1 MIAPVPESV
10 RAHDLAPQTPAW
22 WPRWLPWLV
31 LAGAATLR
39 VIGAGE
45 WSLWEDEETSVYFS
59 QHPDR
64 PFARGLP
71 VFFLLLRGLYAFTG
85 VSVLAGRLLAAGI
98 GLLTLWLGWRI
109 ARRFTNPR
117 VAMAALL
124 LMSVSPAHLFW
135 SQSIRYYGLVLLFE
149 LISIYAL
156 LTGMA
161 TGRLWLLLASNV
173 ALVAAIKT
181 HFSAMLLAP
190 VYIAWFCWL
199 AWREGLTGDFVR
211 KTLVFFGLPA
221 VVLATFW
228 QRAYAML
235 SAPAGTATLGDPVH
249 VLVTAVVYFGPVA
262 CVLAAWA
269 GVSGRRIS
277 NQFMFFALL
286 AVVPVLEL
294 VVIASLQRINVAY
307 YYGFVALF
315 GVAVLAGYGWEA
327 IAPRRRLASLVVVAA
342 GVFHITA
349 LAQYYGPGFG
359 DRPRWKD
366 AAAHVRHDAKRADG
380 AFIVYST
387 VPGSVAFHLG
397 VDPAR
402 TMGHPTVRGMHQGA
416 FTTPRV
422 PTYYV
427 VERRTIGLP
436 QQQWLDAR
444 CELPATYPSQ
454 FLTRDRSVEVF
465 YCPPA
470 LPVST
475 P

>member
-31 LAGAATLR
+31 LAAAAMLR

-64 PFARGLP
+64 SFPRAFPL
-71 VFFLLLRGLYAFTG
+71 FFLLLGALYEITG
-85 VSVLAGRLLAAGI
+85 ISVLVGRLLAASI
-98 GLLTLWLGWRI
+98 GVSTLWLSWTI
-109 ARRFTNPR
+109 ARRFVSYR
-117 VAMAALL
+117 VALVALVLMA
-124 LMSVSPAHLFW
+124 VSPAHLFW
-135 SQSIRYYGLVLLFE
+135 SQSIRYYGLLLLFQ
-149 LISIYAL
+149 LLSIQTFL
-156 LTGMA
+156 NGMA
-161 TGRLWLLLASNV
+161 SGRLWLLLASNLAILA
-173 ALVAAIKT
+173 ALKT
-181 HFSAMLLAP
+181 HDSAMLLIP
-190 VYIAWFCWL
+190 VYIVWFGWL
-199 AWREGLTGDFVR
+199 AWQEGVTRDLVR
-211 KTLVFFGLPA
+211 KAIAFFGLPA
-221 VVLATFW
+221 IVLVT
-228 QRAYAML
+228 
-235 SAPAGTATLGDPVH
+235 SAGRIFHMFSGPAGSGTQGDPWQ
-249 VLVTAVVYFGPVA
+249 VLVTAVVYFGPPACALAVVA
-262 CVLAAWA
+262 VL
-269 GVSGRRIS
+269 GRGRPT
-277 NQFMFFALL
+277 NTFMFFALL
-286 AVVPVLEL
+286 AIIPLL
-294 VVIASLQRINVAY
+294 GLIAIASRQRMNITY
-307 YYGFVALF
+307 YYGFISLF

-327 IAPRRRLASLVVVAA
+327 LAPRRRVARLVVA
-342 GVFHITA
+342 GASVFHITV

-366 AAAHVRHDAKRADG
+366 AAAHVRHDAKRAAG